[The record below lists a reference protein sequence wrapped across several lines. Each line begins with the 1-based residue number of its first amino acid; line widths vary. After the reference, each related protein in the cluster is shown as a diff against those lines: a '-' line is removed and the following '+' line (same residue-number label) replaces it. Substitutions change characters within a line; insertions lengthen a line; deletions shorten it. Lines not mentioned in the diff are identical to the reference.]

1 MNNTVTAGI
10 LVAMAFSAVA
20 SDAIAQTRTPP
31 QSAPARAATP
41 PATPAAAPA
50 QSTTSS
56 SAADRAAVKGGEIIA
71 RVGESDVTAEEVRAA
86 LASLDSRQQAAVAR
100 DPALLSQ
107 TVRAILANRLVLKEA
122 LAKKWDQQPAV
133 AAQLARARDNQIV
146 ETYLQS
152 LATPPENYPSEADI
166 KTVYDAN
173 ATAFLVPR
181 RFQLA
186 QILVAVAKDADK
198 AAEDV
203 ARKKLDDL
211 LKKAKQPGADFA
223 ALARSGSD
231 DAATAE
237 RDGEIGWVAEP
248 DLRPEI
254 RSQVIGLAKA
264 AITDP
269 VRLDDGW
276 HILKML
282 DTEASHTRSLAE
294 VRDALAQRIRSERA
308 EANRRAYIAEL
319 FKQTPPVVNEI
330 ALSKLLD
337 AKSDA
342 SPAR

>member
-1 MNNTVTAGI
+1 M
-10 LVAMAFSAVA
+10 
-20 SDAIAQTRTPP
+20 
-31 QSAPARAATP
+31 
-41 PATPAAAPA
+41 
-50 QSTTSS
+50 
-56 SAADRAAVKGGEIIA
+56 
-71 RVGESDVTAEEVRAA
+71 GESDVTADEVRAA
-86 LASLDSRQQAAVAR
+86 LAFLDSRQQAAVAR

-122 LAKKWDQQPAV
+122 LAKKWDQQPAIV
-133 AAQLARARDNQIV
+133 AQLARARENQIV

-152 LATPPENYPSEADI
+152 ITAPPESYPSEAEI
-166 KTVYDAN
+166 KSVYEAN
-173 ATAFLVPR
+173 ASTFLVPR
-181 RFQLA
+181 RYQLA
-186 QILVAVAKDADK
+186 QIVVAVAKDADK
-198 AAEDV
+198 PAEDA
-203 ARKKLDDL
+203 ARKKLDDV

-223 ALARSGSD
+223 ALARSASD
-231 DAATAE
+231 DTATAE

-264 AITDP
+264 GISDP

-294 VRDALAQRIRSERA
+294 VRDALVQRIRAERA

-330 ALSKLLD
+330 ALSKLLG

-342 SPAR
+342 AAGALGQ

>member
-10 LVAMAFSAVA
+10 LVAMAFAAAV

-31 QSAPARAATP
+31 QSASPRAATP
-41 PATPAAAPA
+41 PAIPAAPA
-50 QSTTSS
+50 RPTPPSS
-56 SAADRAAVKGGEIIA
+56 VDDRAAIKGGEVVA

-86 LASLDSRQQAAVAR
+86 LAFMDSRQQAAVAR

-107 TVRAILANRLVLKEA
+107 TVRAILANRLVLREA
-122 LAKKWDQQPAV
+122 QAKKWDQQPAV

-152 LATPPENYPSEADI
+152 LTAPPESYPNEADL
-166 KTVYDAN
+166 KSVYDAN

-186 QILVAVAKDADK
+186 QIVVTVAKDADK
-198 AAEDV
+198 TAEDV
-203 ARKKLDDL
+203 ARKKLDDV

-223 ALARSGSD
+223 ALARSVSD

-237 RDGEIGWVAEP
+237 RDGEIGWVTEP

-264 AITDP
+264 GITDP

-276 HILKML
+276 HILKMQ
-282 DTEASHTRSLAE
+282 DTEASHTRPLAE
-294 VRDALAQRIRSERA
+294 VRDALVQRIRTERG

-319 FKQTPPVVNEI
+319 FKQTPPIVNEI

-337 AKSDA
+337 TKSDA
-342 SPAR
+342 PPAR